1 MIKKIS
7 LLVAS
12 VFLINSFSL
21 AQWVSIDNNS
31 IPNSNPTVQLISDDF
46 TGTVIKIEL
55 PGFRIDEFNA
65 QGKTYHS
72 INFGSD
78 AITTEVG
85 LPEIPHIARVLAIPN
100 QGTISVEVLE
110 TGETQIIKGINM
122 PPARESWIE
131 GKPETQYRE
140 NEEAYS

>member
-7 LLVAS
+7 LFFVF
-12 VFLINSFSL
+12 VFLINSFCI
-21 AQWVSIDNNS
+21 AQWVSIDKYS
-31 IPNSNPTVQLISDDF
+31 VPDSKPNVQLISDDV

-65 QGKTYHS
+65 KGKTYHS

-110 TGETQIIKGINM
+110 TGESQIIKGIRIIN
-122 PPARESWIE
+122 R
-131 GKPETQYRE
+131 
-140 NEEAYS
+140 